1 MALTIRDAHTIMNLL
16 VKEVTGQDAQIQN
29 VDSSNFVAA
38 GELVL
43 SAGVDK
49 VMGALSLI
57 IGRTLIASRPYQPKL
72 DNLNRID
79 SGLLSG
85 RMRKIS
91 YFSRP
96 ALASGAFNTDLFTNE
111 ADGFTSGQNP
121 DANGVAQS
129 TKSQFEQVQAIPV
142 EMNFYSSDTW
152 QVGLTRYDWQVQ
164 EAFTSEASFLS
175 FIDGCMQEKLNDIAS
190 QKEAFSRM
198 ALLNH
203 IAGVIDESSVM
214 PGSAVDLVAA
224 FNAEY
229 STSYTGTDLR
239 TTYKKE
245 FLAFFVKTFKL
256 TSDLMTYRTQKYH
269 VTPTKYD
276 AAGNQLAL
284 LRHTP
289 KDKQKAILYNP
300 FFVDA
305 ETSVLPEIFNDEY
318 LKVENGSRVDFW
330 QNFNEPEKIDVTPCI
345 THFGNGQAVQGNR
358 VQLPYVLG
366 CIMDEDAL
374 WLDFKLDT
382 ARVSPP
388 EARKGYRTTWWT
400 FLKGVCDDFTENT
413 VVFYMAS

>member
-164 EAFTSEASFLS
+164 EAFTSESSFLS

-229 STSYTGTDLR
+229 GTSYTGTDLR

-276 AAGNQLAL
+276 AAGNLLAL